1 MRKHALLTAILLLG
15 LVVGCNG
22 GAVSPTPSPSPS
34 PQPTSAQ
41 EVPTAA
47 PSASLT
53 ASGPATCVAVP
64 LEFEAESRIPPV
76 TEADHVHGPA
86 DASITLIE
94 YADFQ

>member
-1 MRKHALLTAILLLG
+1 MRKHALLAAILLLG
-15 LVVGCNG
+15 LVAGCSG
-22 GAVSPTPSPSPS
+22 EAASPTPSPSPS

-47 PSASLT
+47 PPASPT

-64 LEFEAESRIPPV
+64 LEFEAEPRIPPI